1 MSDQLFAGMR
11 PVRPA
16 DDVKQNVLQAARA
29 AASPRTSRVVAG
41 WGFSR
46 LDLAWVTALVLLV
59 ACHAVLF
66 VADRVGTG
74 SPGAERSRVAERRLS
89 PGDHQLARELGVS
102 PSLVAAARPSRSDGA
117 REEFRRLL
125 DDPSFERL

>member
-41 WGFSR
+41 GGFSR
-46 LDLAWVTALVLLV
+46 LDLAWVTALLLLFV
-59 ACHAVLF
+59 CHAVLF
-66 VADRVGTG
+66 VADRVGTR
-74 SPGAERSRVAERRLS
+74 SPWAERSRVAEREVS

-102 PSLVAAARPSRSDGA
+102 PSLVAAARPSRGDGA

-125 DDPSFERL
+125 NDSSFEHL